1 MSGEASASQVLTVS
15 RRAFTELTFHVAIFM
30 LPIKRLSQ
38 GSATHLQ
45 PPPRGEA
52 KPVGGDLNRKTRP
65 AAAGGRRVRIL
76 DSERGADHLV
86 GKIDLGPFEKTKRH
100 RIDKHCRAV
109 ARNHQ

>member
-52 KPVGGDLNRKTRP
+52 KPRSDLGGGDDLNRKARP
-65 AAAGGRRVRIL
+65 APAGGRRVRIL
-76 DSERGADHLV
+76 DSARGTDHLAHD
-86 GKIDLGPFEKTKRH
+86 IYLAPFATNNRH
-100 RIDKHCRAV
+100 
-109 ARNHQ
+109 